1 MRKIAKVGA
10 LVAMALSAVA
20 AFGFYDQQ
28 ILIERALNSPN
39 LTVRYNGARV
49 ALVEFKLNGVSLG
62 TRTVS
67 AAKNSGETTFNLDL
81 SMLSDGDNLVEVRL
95 YDKAGKLVGA
105 ETSTITQ
112 DDGAATQVRISY
124 PKMGQTVMG
133 GLDIKVGFGKEL
145 RNAYV
150 SFFVDNQFKAMTNS
164 APYSFSWDT
173 TRESNGW
180 HEIEAM
186 LVDESSTTFKT
197 KKVKVL
203 VNNPGGRTER
213 PTVPS
218 QPPVPVQPATKVQP
232 PTTAPIKSEPPLA
245 KGNPATAGS
254 SGATK
259 AVSAVSNLLPPS
271 LAAITSPNGISPQT
285 GDRAGVK
292 SGSYGHPSAT
302 GSRLVTPTTPGT
314 VKSGNVTV
322 KTTPSKMVIQISPSK
337 TTASGASAVTT
348 VPNTVS
354 AAATGAP
361 ARMSLEKGSKMPFSG
376 KFKISLDGS
385 PIRFDV
391 QPRVQDGVAMAPIRH
406 LLEGAGGTVDWDN
419 QLKMVK
425 ALADG
430 KPITLSIGDKMAKVG
445 DSMIELEISP
455 FLENGRTIIPISF
468 LHDTFKVNIEVDAKT
483 GMVLITRVK

>member
-39 LTVRYNGARV
+39 LTVRYSGAKV

-67 AAKNSGETTFNLDL
+67 AAKTAGETTFNLDL
-81 SMLSDGDNLVEVRL
+81 AMLSDGDNLVEVRL
-95 YDKAGKLVGA
+95 YDKAGKLVGT

-112 DDGAATQVRISY
+112 DDGAATQVRITY

-164 APYSFSWDT
+164 APFSFSWDT
-173 TRESNGW
+173 TREANGW

-186 LVDESSTTFKT
+186 LVDDSSTTFKT

-203 VNNPGGRTER
+203 VNNPGGQTPRLTN
-213 PTVPS
+213 
-218 QPPVPVQPATKVQP
+218 PVQPTTPPSQP
-232 PTTAPIKSEPPLA
+232 PTTAPSKTEPPVA
-245 KGNPATAGS
+245 KGNPSTAAS
-254 SGATK
+254 TGATK
-259 AVSAVSNLLPPS
+259 AVSAVSNLLPPTLS
-271 LAAITSPNGISPQT
+271 AITSPNGINPQT

-302 GSRLVTPTTPGT
+302 GTRLVTPTTPGA
-314 VKSGNVTV
+314 VKSGSVTA

-354 AAATGAP
+354 TAATGAP
-361 ARMSLEKGSKMPFSG
+361 ARMSLEKGTKMPFSG
-376 KFKISLDGS
+376 NFKISLNGS

-391 QPRVQDGVAMAPIRH
+391 QPRVQDGVAMAPVRH

-483 GMVLITRVK
+483 GMVLITRAK

>member
-39 LTVRYNGARV
+39 LTVRYSGAKV

-67 AAKNSGETTFNLDL
+67 AAKSNGETTFNLDL
-81 SMLSDGDNLVEVRL
+81 AMLSDGENLVEVRL
-95 YDKAGKLVGA
+95 YDKAGKLVGT

-112 DDGAATQVRISY
+112 DDGAATQVRITY

-164 APYSFSWDT
+164 APFSFSWDT
-173 TRESNGW
+173 TRETNGW

-186 LVDESSTTFKT
+186 LVDDSSTTFKT

-203 VNNPGGRTER
+203 VNNPSGRTER
-213 PTVPS
+213 PTA
-218 QPPVPVQPATKVQP
+218 PPQP
-232 PTTAPIKSEPPLA
+232 PTTAPSKTEPPVA
-245 KGNPATAGS
+245 KGNPATAAS
-254 SGATK
+254 TGATK
-259 AVSAVSNLLPPS
+259 AVSAVSNLLPPTLS
-271 LAAITSPNGISPQT
+271 AITAPNGINPQT
-285 GDRAGVK
+285 GERTGVK

-302 GSRLVTPTTPGT
+302 GSRLVTPTTPGS
-314 VKSGNVTV
+314 VKSGSVAA
-322 KTTPSKMVIQISPSK
+322 KTTPSRMVVQITPSK

-354 AAATGAP
+354 TAATGAP
-361 ARMSLEKGSKMPFSG
+361 ARLSLEKGTKMPFTG
-376 KFKISLDGS
+376 NFKISLDGS

-391 QPRVQDGVAMAPIRH
+391 QPRVQDGVAMAPVRH

-483 GMVLITRVK
+483 GMVLITRAK